1 VKENKDYEVSS
12 GNVFA
17 DLGLPN
23 PEERLAKAELARQIY
38 VIIKERKLNQAAAA
52 ELLGID
58 QPKVSA
64 LINGK
69 LTGFSLERLF
79 KLLNIL
85 DQAITIRVSP
95 RTKSKRTVDV
105 IVTEPKLKKISVQR
119 QPTNTNSLGLQ
130 AQKRNGKRKMKL
142 QSRKK
147 SS

>member
-1 VKENKDYEVSS
+1 MKENKDFEVSS

-52 ELLGID
+52 DLLGID
-58 QPKVSA
+58 QPKISA

-69 LTGFSLERLF
+69 LAGFSLERLF
-79 KLLNIL
+79 KFLNIL

-95 RTKSKRTVDV
+95 RTKSKRSVDV
-105 IVTEPKLKKISVQR
+105 VVAEPKLKKIPIRR

-130 AQKRNGKRKMKL
+130 AQKKSGKRKMKL
-142 QSRKK
+142 QGRKK
-147 SS
+147 IS